1 MDTNVVTKKIKTG
14 QKIKTDSE
22 QSMPGKL
29 RQQAGFTLIEV
40 MVVIVIIALMGA
52 IVGPTVFG
60 KVQQAE
66 EIRIAQDIRAIEGA
80 LKMYRLDNFNYPGQ
94 SEGLD
99 ALMNA
104 PSSARNWRGPYLET
118 VPKDPWEE
126 SYRYAFPGT
135 NGKEVEVFTYGR
147 DNAAGGEGSDAD
159 WGSWNIK

>member
-1 MDTNVVTKKIKTG
+1 MKTEIAHQNAIDDLDKKDNTEMRLSQKG
-14 QKIKTDSE
+14 QLQK
-22 QSMPGKL
+22 
-29 RQQAGFTLIEV
+29 GFTLIEV

-66 EIRIAQDIRAIEGA
+66 EIRIAQDVRAIEGA

-99 ALMNA
+99 ALMTA
-104 PSSARNWRGPYLET
+104 PSSARNWRGPYLES
-118 VPKDPWEE
+118 VPQDPWGED
-126 SYRYAFPGT
+126 YRYAFPGT

-159 WGSWNIK
+159 WGNWNIK

>member
-1 MDTNVVTKKIKTG
+1 MLNMDRIAKTMRRNTMTKQSNTASARR
-14 QKIKTDSE
+14 QK
-22 QSMPGKL
+22 
-29 RQQAGFTLIEV
+29 GFTLIEV

-80 LKMYRLDNFNYPGQ
+80 LKMYRLDNFNYPAQ
-94 SEGLD
+94 AEGLD
-99 ALMNA
+99 ALMTA
-104 PSSARNWRGPYLET
+104 PSSARNWRGPYLES
-118 VPKDPWEE
+118 VPQDPWGE

-135 NGKEVEVFTYGR
+135 NGKEMEVFTYGR

-159 WGSWNIK
+159 WGSWNIE